1 MTNKFTSVIAHF
13 ANHTWIHPDIDN
25 IVKTNSVLEDNNQYQ
40 DNVVRI
46 MFTYEN
52 RRIDIIAVT
61 TDDFYKRIYDL
72 VHSDFQYIFDY
83 IVEGKWTQNILTTEF
98 FGEIENQSDI
108 KIAITGDVGIEYD
121 TYWSWNT

>member
-1 MTNKFTSVIAHF
+1 MTNKFTPVIAHF

-25 IVKTNSVLEDNNQYQ
+25 IVKANSVLEDNNHYQ